1 MKLDLMKIWRKVN
14 LESSSKLYLVLKEDK
29 AIIREVDTEKIIKII
44 DLDSNK

>member
-14 LESSSKLYLVLKEDK
+14 LESPNKLYLVLKEDK
-29 AIIREVDTEKIIKII
+29 AIIRECESEKIIKII

>member
-14 LESSSKLYLVLKEDK
+14 LESSERLYLVLKEDK
-29 AIIREVDTEKIIKII
+29 AIIREVDSEKIIKII